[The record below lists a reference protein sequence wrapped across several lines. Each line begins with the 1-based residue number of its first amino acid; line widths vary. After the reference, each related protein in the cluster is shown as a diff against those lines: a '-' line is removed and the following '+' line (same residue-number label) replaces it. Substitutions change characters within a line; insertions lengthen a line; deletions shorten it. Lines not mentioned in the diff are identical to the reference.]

1 MQARSIALG
10 LGISLFAYLSFLAQ
24 TGKTGESVDTL
35 SPLLERM
42 RESLEA
48 RFALSALPPHLS
60 HGATIRL
67 LDPARGYI
75 GIAAAL
81 RASAASSWARDGC
94 CNKQVIGER

>member
-24 TGKTGESVDTL
+24 TAKTGESVDTL
-35 SPLLERM
+35 STLLERM

-67 LDPARGYI
+67 LDPAKGYI

-81 RASAASSWARDGC
+81 RARLLRHGHGMEVV
-94 CNKQVIGER
+94 NKQVNGQR